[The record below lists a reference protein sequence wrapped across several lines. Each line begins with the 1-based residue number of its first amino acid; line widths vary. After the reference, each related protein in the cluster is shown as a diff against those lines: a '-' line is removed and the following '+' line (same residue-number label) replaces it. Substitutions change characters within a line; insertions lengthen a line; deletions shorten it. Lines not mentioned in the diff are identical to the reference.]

1 MTETLKAHLSVLLAT
16 FLVAGSFI
24 ASAKL
29 SGVIDSISLT
39 LYRFV
44 LAAII
49 LAPII
54 LIKKSIEK
62 RLFQLFQEL

>member
-1 MTETLKAHLSVLLAT
+1 MEEKLKAHLYVLFAT
-16 FLVAGSFI
+16 FLIGGSFI

-49 LAPII
+49 LAPVI
-54 LIKKSIEK
+54 LIKK
-62 RLFQLFQEL
+62 